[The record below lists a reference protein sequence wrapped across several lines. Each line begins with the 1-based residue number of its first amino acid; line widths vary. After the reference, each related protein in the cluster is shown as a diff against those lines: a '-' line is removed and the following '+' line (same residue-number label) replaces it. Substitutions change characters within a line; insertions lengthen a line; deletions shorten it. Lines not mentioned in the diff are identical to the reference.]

1 MTAVVPLPQLP
12 SRTPV
17 HPLRAAKRADPY
29 WSSMWRSGS
38 IGDWYSS
45 ANFRELREAG
55 FVNAPGW
62 LDMTEKE
69 ARRRVLLPRNRE
81 QVLRALAAL
90 DQWRTMTVQQLQ
102 ALSDISGFTAGDCSL
117 LSAMWNAGLVEICE
131 LGAAFKSG
139 FRDREGILVRPT
151 RPGAVLREFEES
163 LTYVEWVS
171 ATAGIPFDADRQ
183 FARHNIL
190 ATEFGLRVAEFSPAA
205 MVLGEKLSTMD
216 LLAYSGVG
224 VPAPSGEMHRGSD
237 LTIVREDGLRIAVE
251 MTASLAGGSSAFY
264 GKVERLVTLLSR
276 RPVAETGLCFLMVVA
291 PRRDGGDVDTQVMR
305 TVKRAVQKAV
315 DLLPGT
321 ATDPTAARIAVA
333 NWADLFPSGH
343 QARSD
348 FWKLPVERPAGR
360 DYRGDPNDDKVWNRA
375 FLMDTASTP
384 FTAADPDY
392 MKAVIG
398 NGAGLRGVPHMLR
411 RVEGRPRLNDVSL
424 RRMGLRRIPQ
434 IEGTKDL
441 TGARGVTGVR
451 GLPPRLTY

>member
-1 MTAVVPLPQLP
+1 MSSVVPLPQLP

-17 HPLRAAKRADPY
+17 HPLRAAKRTDPY
-29 WSSMWRSGS
+29 WSSMWRAGS
-38 IGDWYSS
+38 TGDWYS
-45 ANFRELREAG
+45 AQNYRELREAG
-55 FVNAPGW
+55 FVKAPQW
-62 LDMTEKE
+62 LKMSEAE

-81 QVLRALAAL
+81 QVLRAIAAL
-90 DQWRTMTVQQLQ
+90 DQWRTMTVEQLQ
-102 ALSDISGFTAGDCSL
+102 SLTDISGLTAGDNSL

-139 FRDREGILVRPT
+139 FRHREGILLRPT

-205 MVLGEKLSTMD
+205 MVLGEKLSSMD

-224 VPAPSGEMHRGSD
+224 VPLPSSGVHGGSD

-251 MTASLAGGSSAFY
+251 MTASLAGGPAAFY
-264 GKVERLVTLLSR
+264 NKVERLVTLLSR
-276 RPVAETGLCFLMVVA
+276 RPFAETGLCFLIVIA
-291 PRRDGGDVDTQVMR
+291 PRRDGAAGDADTVR
-305 TVKRAVQKAV
+305 GVKRAVQKAV
-315 DLLPGT
+315 DALPGT
-321 ATDPTAARIAVA
+321 ATDPTAARIAVT

-343 QARSD
+343 EARSD
-348 FWKLPVERPAGR
+348 FWKMPVERPAGR
-360 DYRGDPNDDKVWNRA
+360 DYRGDPNDDKVWSQGY
-375 FLMDTASTP
+375 LMDPASTP
-384 FTAADPDY
+384 FAPANPDY

-411 RVEGRPRLNDVSL
+411 TVGTRPQLNDVSL
-424 RRMGLRRIPQ
+424 RRMGLTRIPQ
-434 IEGTKDL
+434 IEGTKSL
-441 TGARGVTGVR
+441 TGARGVTGAR
-451 GLPPRLTY
+451 SLPPRLVY